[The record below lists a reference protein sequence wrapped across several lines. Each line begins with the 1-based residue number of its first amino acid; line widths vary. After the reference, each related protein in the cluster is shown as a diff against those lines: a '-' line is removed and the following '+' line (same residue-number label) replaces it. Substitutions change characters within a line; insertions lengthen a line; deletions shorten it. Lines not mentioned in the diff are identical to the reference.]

1 MLIAERDRGDDGDR
15 PGTDGP
21 DRGEHGGQREHDPG
35 HRANPPANGPHRQL
49 HQPVHGAVVL
59 RHCEQVRDPDQGEE
73 QVAREPGD
81 DVVGGLACDQGADQE
96 GRRER
101 QPPDI
106 DRQDRAANTD
116 TTGAGEGAEAGT
128 GRAQAEPASRA
139 ARSNRLR

>member
-21 DRGEHGGQREHDPG
+21 DRGEHGGQR
-35 HRANPPANGPHRQL
+35 
-49 HQPVHGAVVL
+49 
-59 RHCEQVRDPDQGEE
+59 EQVRDPDQGEE

-101 QPPDI
+101 QHPDV

-116 TTGAGEGAEAGT
+116 TTGAGEGVEAGT